1 MRSCSPWRAR
11 RIRSSRISRS
21 RVSLE
26 ICDSQRKFRETER
39 HLSEILHGVLS
50 ECDASSHRFSSLN
63 TIYSARLEFGHTY
76 DRSFTERAYYQRRR
90 FDHCLAALFGGRI
103 CLGKIQ
109 RAAPEV
115 WEKSRRVRFL
125 PLHGDARKLWRVQS
139 ERFPARH
146 ALLPQER
153 RSYRR
158 ATAHFHWRTKQ
169 RARTTRAPRAKGV
182 RTAVR

>member
-1 MRSCSPWRAR
+1 MRSRSRWRAR

-50 ECDASSHRFSSLN
+50 ECDASSHRFPSLN
-63 TIYSARLEFGHTY
+63 TIYSARLELGHTY
-76 DRSFTERAYYQRRR
+76 DRSFTERAYYQRGR

-109 RAAPEV
+109 RTAPKV
-115 WEKSRRVRFL
+115 WKKSRGVRL
-125 PLHGDARKLWRVQS
+125 LSIYRYPRKLWRI
-139 ERFPARH
+139 
-146 ALLPQER
+146 
-153 RSYRR
+153 
-158 ATAHFHWRTKQ
+158 
-169 RARTTRAPRAKGV
+169 
-182 RTAVR
+182 